1 MQRRPSVEPNE
12 PKAKEPIVKR
22 EKLKHRKV
30 LEITNRTTSGQ
41 LPIINGWNE
50 MRERL
55 LELGEMEKES

>member
-1 MQRRPSVEPNE
+1 MQRRPSAEPNE
-12 PKAKEPIVKR
+12 PKVIEPKR

-30 LEITNRTTSGQ
+30 LEITTKTTSGQ